1 MTSPSSAARPFDA
14 RGMRAPN
21 SSVADAVR
29 RSLQLALPRGAQVAV
44 ALVSGRSRKAVS
56 LQIEGANALTL
67 DVFLAALVSLPESDR
82 LRVAR
87 EALAP
92 AHLLPA
98 SIPSGR
104 LLPSVI
110 PPAAATF
117 SVLGHLVEA
126 AGLAE
131 ADGVI
136 TREEGAVLEKEVGS
150 ATALLGSIHSTVEA
164 AMGKTLVP

>member
-1 MTSPSSAARPFDA
+1 MQGTCAAADLGA
-14 RGMRAPN
+14 RGMKPAN
-21 SSVADAVR
+21 SPAVDELR
-29 RSLQLALPRGAQVAV
+29 RLLQLALPRGAPPLVAV
-44 ALVSGRSRKAVS
+44 VSGRSLKAVHH
-56 LQIEGANALTL
+56 QMEGANALTL

-82 LRVAR
+82 LRIAR
-87 EALAP
+87 QALAP